1 MPPRPRPSPAVW
13 IFLVA
18 LLARAWVACARLDEL
33 ELEIYAGSLARALQL
48 GMPLDETRLPIID
61 HLRGSVL
68 YGALLV
74 PLFEL
79 FGPRLEAQKLIA
91 VLVSALGAALLALCA
106 ERRLG
111 RGAGWCAGAALVLA
125 TPHYQMVS
133 VLALGSH
140 EAVPTFV
147 LLALALLLLGAGPK
161 RGVSAH
167 DAEPMRGVSARDAGR
182 ERGFTSLG
190 ATLFGLACAAGL
202 AFSMQFVVALPA
214 LALAWLALDPRC
226 WRRASSLL
234 VVGCAALSLI
244 PIRLISVQGK
254 LVSKPAGE
262 HVLPHGISGALS
274 KLGRTLLRDLRESW
288 LFEFPGGA
296 VLGWIVLL
304 ALAFG
309 LACTARAAW
318 RREPLALYA
327 LVHPALLLAAF
338 AISDFEINLDNRLDG
353 MGSRYFL
360 PVQPCFALWIAFG
373 AHALWT
379 RGARGLAWSYALAP
393 LAAGVVGI
401 ASLGSPLTAWR
412 QPAVRA
418 TDYTGF
424 GFHLAHAA
432 GANPAARLEWIDRL
446 DPEWPELRPLAYQEL
461 VCMPADGAWDPAR
474 LRAAAARAIS
484 APPPLQSYLLA
495 GLGAQAARARLV
507 PRELGQL
514 EGVLDAQQLAWFV
527 GGASR
532 LLYETWLPRKLH
544 GKAQDGEFAAAIA
557 AWPAALRAHYA
568 RGMGFLIGQRVSPY
582 NPYPLKA
589 LLEALTLPPA
599 QAQAYFYGAGLGWRL
614 RYVQA
619 SYAAPKPGA
628 LRIERLLGEP
638 AASWFHAGLA
648 APLDEP
654 ALSAASD

>member
-33 ELEIYAGSLARALQL
+33 ELEIYAGSFARALQL
-48 GMPLDETRLPIID
+48 GLPLDPTRLPIID

-68 YGALLV
+68 YGTLLV

-79 FGPRLEAQKLIA
+79 IGPRLEALKLLA
-91 VLVSALGAALLALCA
+91 VLVSALGAALLVLCVQ
-106 ERRLG
+106 RRLG
-111 RGAGWCAGAALVLA
+111 RGAAWCAGAALVLA
-125 TPHYQMVS
+125 PPHCQMVS

-140 EAVPTFV
+140 EAVPSFV
-147 LLALALLLLGAGPK
+147 LLALAALLFGA
-161 RGVSAH
+161 SH
-167 DAEPMRGVSARDAGR
+167 
-182 ERGFTSLG
+182 ERGLSLRW
-190 ATLFGLACAAGL
+190 AALFGLCCAAGL

-234 VVGCAALSLI
+234 VVACAALALI

-254 LVSKPAGE
+254 LVTKPAGE
-262 HVLPHGISGALS
+262 HVLPHGLSGAAS
-274 KLGRTLLRDLRESW
+274 KLGRTLLHDLRESW
-288 LFEFPGGA
+288 LFELPGGA
-296 VLGWIVLL
+296 ALGWTVLL
-304 ALAFG
+304 ALGFG
-309 LACTARAAW
+309 LVCTARAAAK
-318 RREPLALYA
+318 REPLALYA
-327 LVHPALLLAAF
+327 LAHPALLLAAF
-338 AISDFEINLDNRLDG
+338 VVSDFEINLDNRLDG

-360 PVQPCFALWIAFG
+360 PIQPCFALWIAFG
-373 AHALWT
+373 AHWLWT
-379 RGARGLAWSYALAP
+379 RGARGLAWGYAGAP
-393 LAAGVVGI
+393 LAAGLVGI
-401 ASLGSPLTAWR
+401 AAFGSPLTAWR

-446 DPEWPELRPLAYQEL
+446 DPDWPELRPLAYQQI
-461 VCMPADGAWDPAR
+461 VCMPAEGAWDVAR
-474 LRAAAARAIS
+474 LRASAARAAS
-484 APPPLQSYLLA
+484 APLALQRHLLA
-495 GLGAQAARARLV
+495 GLGAQAAQARLV
-507 PRELGQL
+507 PRELAQL
-514 EGVLDAQQLAWFV
+514 EGVLDAEQRAWFV
-527 GGASR
+527 GGAAR
-532 LLYETWLPRKLH
+532 GLYDSWLPRKLH
-544 GKAQDGEFAAAIA
+544 GQAQEGEFAAAVA
-557 AWPAALRAHYA
+557 SWPDSVRAHYA

-599 QAQAYFYGAGLGWRL
+599 EAQAYYFGAGLGWRL
-614 RYVQA
+614 RYLQA
-619 SYAAPKPGA
+619 DYEAPAPGA

-648 APLDEP
+648 APLGEP
-654 ALSAASD
+654 ALRAAPN

>member
-1 MPPRPRPSPAVW
+1 MLPRSRPSPAVW
-13 IFLVA
+13 VFLAA

-33 ELEIYAGSLARALQL
+33 ELEIYAGSFARALQL
-48 GMPLDETRLPIID
+48 GLPLDPERLPIID

-68 YGALLV
+68 YGTLLV

-79 FGPRLEAQKLIA
+79 IGPRLEALKLLA
-91 VLVSALGAALLALCA
+91 VLVSALGAALLALCV

-111 RGAGWCAGAALVLA
+111 RGAAWCAGAALVFA
-125 TPHYQMVS
+125 PPHCQMVS

-140 EAVPTFV
+140 EAVPSFV
-147 LLALALLLLGAGPK
+147 LLALAVLLIGAAPK
-161 RGVSAH
+161 SGFSA
-167 DAEPMRGVSARDAGR
+167 G
-182 ERGFTSLG
+182 G
-190 ATLFGLACAAGL
+190 AALFGTCCAAGL

-234 VVGCAALSLI
+234 VVGCAALALV

-254 LVSKPAGE
+254 LVTKPAGE
-262 HVLPHGISGALS
+262 HVLPHGLSGAAD
-274 KLGRTLLRDLRESW
+274 KLARTLLHDLRESW
-288 LFEFPGGA
+288 LFEFPGGDA
-296 VLGWIVLL
+296 LGWLVLL

-327 LVHPALLLAAF
+327 LAHPALLLAAF
-338 AISDFEINLDNRLDG
+338 VISDFEINLDNRLDG

-360 PVQPCFALWIAFG
+360 PIQPCFALWIAFG

-379 RGARGLAWSYALAP
+379 RGARALARAYALAP
-393 LAAGVVGI
+393 LAAGAVGI
-401 ASLGSPLTAWR
+401 LSLGSPLTAAR

-432 GANPAARLEWIDRL
+432 GANPAARLAWIDRL
-446 DPEWPELRPLAYQEL
+446 DPDWPELRPLAYQQL
-461 VCMPADGAWDPAR
+461 VCLPGEGAWDVAR

-484 APPPLQSYLLA
+484 APLALQRHLLA
-495 GLGAQAARARLV
+495 GLGAQAARAQLV
-507 PRELGQL
+507 PRELDQL
-514 EGVLDAQQLAWFV
+514 AGVLDAEQRAWLV
-527 GGASR
+527 GGAAR
-532 LLYETWLPRKLH
+532 GLYDSWLPRKLH
-544 GKAQDGEFAAAIA
+544 GQAQDGEFAAAVA
-557 AWPAALRAHYA
+557 AWPEDVRAHFA

-599 QAQAYFYGAGLGWRL
+599 QAQAYFHGAGLGWRL
-614 RYVQA
+614 RYVQS
-619 SYAAPKPGA
+619 SYAAPEAGA
-628 LRIERLLGEP
+628 LRIESLLGEP
-638 AASWFHAGLA
+638 AASWFRAGLA

-654 ALSAASD
+654 ALTAARE